1 MRRRRRRKWQGKSQ
15 LSMRHRVMMT
25 VLLFIIGLL
34 FIFWLI
40 NRNLQPLLLNYA
52 DAQTEKI
59 ASMVLQKAISKE
71 ITDNLDIKDIMI
83 TDKGEGGATTFN
95 AQVINKVLAE
105 VTELAEA
112 NLDEAEAGDLKELE
126 KMSGVDIDAKRT
138 AQGDGIAYSI
148 PLGQITNNAILGN
161 LGPRIPIRFHAI
173 GDVTS
178 NVKTKVEPFGINSA
192 YVEVYI
198 ELEVNVKVI
207 VPFASDMKIVKQT
220 LPVAMGLVHGKVP
233 NYYNPDSVGIPAK

>member
-1 MRRRRRRKWQGKSQ
+1 MRRRRKWRSKSQ
-15 LSMRHRVMMT
+15 WSMRHRIMTT

-71 ITDNLDIKDIMI
+71 ITENLDIKDIMI
-83 TDKGEGGATTFN
+83 TDKGEGGSTTFN
-95 AQVINKVLAE
+95 AEVINKVLAE
-105 VTELAEA
+105 VTDLAEA
-112 NLDEAEAGDLKELE
+112 NLDEAEAGNLQELE
-126 KMSGVDIDAKRT
+126 KMSGVDIDVKRT
-138 AQGDGIAYSI
+138 TQGGGIAYTI
-148 PLGQITNNAILGN
+148 PLGQITNNVLLSN
-161 LGPRIPIRFHAI
+161 LGPRVPIRFHAI

-178 NVKTKVEPFGINSA
+178 NVETKVEPFGINSA

-207 VPFASDMKIVKQT
+207 VPFASDTTIVKQT
-220 LPVAMGLVHGKVP
+220 LPVAMGLVHGTVP
-233 NYYNPDSVGIPAK
+233 NYYNPDTIGIPAK